1 MYGNN
6 VQLAKCS
13 TKHIKVGE
21 ETILGSDKIN
31 LLGIDIDKNLTLRNT
46 SRKNARQTCIICTI

>member
-21 ETILGSDKIN
+21 ETIVGSDKIN
-31 LLGIDIDKNLTLRNT
+31 LLGTDIDKNQLITNDNDN
-46 SRKNARQTCIICTI
+46 K